1 MIEVALPQREPLR
14 LQYLILDLNG
24 TLALDGQVLP
34 GVPERLTALSQVLDI
49 WLITADT
56 YGTLA
61 AQAPALPVR
70 VHPMA
75 AGAGAAQKAALTES
89 LGVANVAAIGNGVN
103 DAEMLRLAAVGIAV
117 LGPEGLATTCAQAA
131 DIVTPNIE
139 AALDLLLHPRRLV
152 ATLRA

>member
-1 MIEVALPQREPLR
+1 MIEVALPLREPLR
-14 LQYLILDLNG
+14 LQCLILDMNG
-24 TLALDGQVLP
+24 TLALDGQLLP
-34 GVPERLTALSQVLDI
+34 GVRERLMALSSVLDI

-61 AQAPALPVR
+61 ALAPTLPVK
-70 VHPMA
+70 VCPMTQS
-75 AGAGAAQKAALTES
+75 AGTAQKAALIER
-89 LGVANVAAIGNGVN
+89 LGAAQAVAIGNGVN

-117 LGPEGLATTCAQAA
+117 LGPEGLATACLQTA